1 MYRYRYKKNRIGKAN
16 IDDQKVTGHV
26 FIEHHTNKDDGSDDT
41 GDESTEQDHLTCSI
55 CYENFKKGDEIA
67 FSRNHACQHSF
78 HVDCIVKWLMK
89 HSDCPI
95 CRANYVQEEG

>member
-1 MYRYRYKKNRIGKAN
+1 MYKKNRIGKAN

-26 FIEHHTNKDDGSDDT
+26 FIEHHTNKDDGSDHT

-78 HVDCIVKWLMK
+78 HVDCIVKLLMK